1 MNERIIELRK
11 YFHMTQREFGDRI
24 GVAPNTLSRYESG
37 DREPSNAVITAI
49 CRVYN
54 VNETWLRSGL
64 GEMFAAGEDDLYAE
78 ITRALGPNCTRLA
91 RALLRLLEICTEEE
105 ALNIINECLD
115 TLDKPVTIPASEY
128 ARLKEIEKK
137 EQRST
142 DSLEDIG

>member
-1 MNERIIELRK
+1 MKDRIKELRK
-11 YFHMTQREFGDRI
+11 ILHLTQKEFGDRI
-24 GVAPNTLSRYESG
+24 GVASNTIATYETG
-37 DREPSNAVITAI
+37 VRVPANAVVTSI
-49 CRVYN
+49 CLVFN
-54 VNETWLRSGL
+54 VNEEWLRTGL

-128 ARLKEIEKK
+128 ARLKNLEKK
-137 EQRST
+137 EQQST
-142 DSLEDIG
+142 ESREDAV